1 MRDAK
6 PTPRSLPLLARR
18 LDSSR
23 VGTYMPCLPGVV
35 IRRGRHRARSMT
47 GKTSK
52 GLKELQR
59 ECQGG
64 VREVGLPASP
74 DGPLRGT
81 WPAADLVGVCRKPI
95 RPTRSLRQ
103 KCRVDGKGQRRAIP
117 PMILSHPN
125 DHDNRSFSSSSALAA
140 SARAPAWERL
150 AGPESTPESR

>member
-52 GLKELQR
+52 GPKELQR

-64 VREVGLPASP
+64 VRPAPWAGVP
-74 DGPLRGT
+74 DRKSTRLNSSHSQISYAVFCLKKKKSTCRVRHIERTELVRTNRRTRG
-81 WPAADLVGVCRKPI
+81 VRRRQC
-95 RPTRSLRQ
+95 RSL
-103 KCRVDGKGQRRAIP
+103 
-117 PMILSHPN
+117 
-125 DHDNRSFSSSSALAA
+125 A
-140 SARAPAWERL
+140 SAARC
-150 AGPESTPESR
+150 ESTTAREARYDVRRLV

>member
-52 GLKELQR
+52 GPKELQR

-64 VREVGLPASP
+64 VRPAPWAGVPDRKSTRLNSSHSQISYAVFCLKKKKSTCRTRLYGLVCV
-74 DGPLRGT
+74 DLRE
-81 WPAADLVGVCRKPI
+81 
-95 RPTRSLRQ
+95 LRQ
-103 KCRVDGKGQRRAIP
+103 SR
-117 PMILSHPN
+117 LSFPVLWL
-125 DHDNRSFSSSSALAA
+125 SA
-140 SARAPAWERL
+140 SASL
-150 AGPESTPESR
+150 YT